1 MQHDKTTGRQFEE
14 QETIKTSWFQV
25 AGCRDGRNATKEQ
38 WHQLFAMLLIFHARM
53 GMLTSHQK
61 SFACAH
67 GRLVEGVHL
76 RTCCS

>member
-38 WHQLFAMLLIFHARM
+38 WHQLFRNAAYFTREWV
-53 GMLTSHQK
+53 
-61 SFACAH
+61 C
-67 GRLVEGVHL
+67 
-76 RTCCS
+76 